1 MKWKMI
7 RFTMLKILKFTKMNN
22 YEVEILLEAGYTLNQ
37 LQQMTPQQRRN
48 LAMECQ
54 AAEDEYYDNL

>member
-1 MKWKMI
+1 MHK
-7 RFTMLKILKFTKMNN
+7 
-22 YEVEILLEAGYTLNQ
+22 YEVQILLDAGYALTEIQKLNPHQ
-37 LQQMTPQQRRN
+37 IRN

>member
-1 MKWKMI
+1 
-7 RFTMLKILKFTKMNN
+7 MNN
-22 YEVEILLEAGYTLNQ
+22 YEVQILLEAGYALNEIKKLSPHQ
-37 LQQMTPQQRRN
+37 IRN